1 MDERHTWDFDTNR
14 SNTLSRFT
22 HTGCAKGGYG
32 NTGAQP
38 ENRSYEKGEE
48 EC

>member
-1 MDERHTWDFDTNR
+1 MDKGHTWDFDIKEVIPCPASGTQ
-14 SNTLSRFT
+14 
-22 HTGCAKGGYG
+22 AAQEEGYG

-38 ENRSYEKGEE
+38 ENRSYEKGEK

>member
-1 MDERHTWDFDTNR
+1 MKDIHGILTQTEVIPCMP
-14 SNTLSRFT
+14 RFT
-22 HTGCAKGGYG
+22 HTGCTKVGYG

-38 ENRSYEKGEE
+38 ENRSYEKGEK